1 MKKLIPLIFVFIS
14 AIYSG
19 CKSTPSCLTVVPPE
33 INLTGEKTVIER
45 QIIGDYKEIEKDAWI
60 ISSVKSSVTTSEP
73 AADMDIIK
81 GIHSQNQQAMI
92 LRKYKDEGA
101 IGEGYDGFVYY
112 IENSEYEKSPEKKK
126 ELLSFIESENKIRK
140 EIFIKTIQKS
150 KKAASSQEDII
161 SFGRLY
167 AEEQRSLALKGDW
180 FQDKNGRW
188 SRK

>member
-1 MKKLIPLIFVFIS
+1 
-14 AIYSG
+14 
-19 CKSTPSCLTVVPPE
+19 
-33 INLTGEKTVIER
+33 
-45 QIIGDYKEIEKDAWI
+45 
-60 ISSVKSSVTTSEP
+60 
-73 AADMDIIK
+73 
-81 GIHSQNQQAMI
+81 MI

-150 KKAASSQEDII
+150 KKAAPSQEDII

>member
-1 MKKLIPLIFVFIS
+1 
-14 AIYSG
+14 
-19 CKSTPSCLTVVPPE
+19 
-33 INLTGEKTVIER
+33 
-45 QIIGDYKEIEKDAWI
+45 
-60 ISSVKSSVTTSEP
+60 VTTSEP

-101 IGEGYDGFVYY
+101 IVKATMALFLYR
-112 IENSEYEKSPEKKK
+112 NSEYEKSPEKKK

-140 EIFIKTIQKS
+140 EYLKTIQKS
-150 KKAASSQEDII
+150 KKAAPSQEDII